1 MQEFSEQALAE
12 QGLAEQDVRRAAM
25 DLLARREHSYAE
37 LSYKLRKRFPPE
49 RIENAL
55 QRLVDEGLQSDER
68 FTEAYVYSRSNKGY
82 GPARIRNELIQ
93 KGVSQ
98 NLLANYLFDDDEK
111 WFSEASRLKD
121 KKIGEQK
128 KLSPKDRMKVYRFLA
143 QRGFLSSHINA
154 CLG

>member
-1 MQEFSEQALAE
+1 MQELSEQALT
-12 QGLAEQDVRRAAM
+12 EQDVRRAAM

-37 LSYKLRKRFPPE
+37 LFYKLKKRFPPE
-49 RIENAL
+49 RIEKAL
-55 QRLVDEGLQSDER
+55 QKLVDEGLQSDER
-68 FTEAYVYSRSNKGY
+68 FTEAWVYSRSNKGY

-98 NLLANYLFDDDEK
+98 SLFSNYLFDDDDQ
-111 WFSEASRLKD
+111 WFSEASRLKI
-121 KKIGEQK
+121 KKVGEQK
-128 KLSPKDRMKVYRFLA
+128 KLSPKDRIKVYRFLA